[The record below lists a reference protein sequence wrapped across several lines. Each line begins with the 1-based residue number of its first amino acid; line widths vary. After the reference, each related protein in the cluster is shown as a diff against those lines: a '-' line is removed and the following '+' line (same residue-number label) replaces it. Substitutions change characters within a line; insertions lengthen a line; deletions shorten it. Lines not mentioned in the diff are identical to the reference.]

1 MAQALSIEVY
11 QYLEKKIGRDEAEK
25 VSSVIEK
32 GIDVI
37 REEAKKIALEKK
49 LEIKDE
55 LTKELASKADVLIV
69 KNELIVEIEKVRAEL
84 KADMSALKAELK
96 LEIESLN
103 KKFEML
109 NQKFNFMIILI
120 IIALTLMN
128 PVVAEIIKRAL
139 NL

>member
-37 REEAKKIALEKK
+37 REEAKKIAVEKK

-84 KADMSALKAELK
+84 RS
-96 LEIESLN
+96 EIESKFNSLSI
-103 KKFEML
+103 KFEKL

-128 PVVAEIIKRAL
+128 PVAAEIIKRAL

>member
-1 MAQALSIEVY
+1 MAQALSIEIY
-11 QYLEKKIGRDEAEK
+11 QYLEKKIGKEEAEK
-25 VSSVIEK
+25 VASVIEK
-32 GIDVI
+32 GFDAV
-37 REEAKKIALEKK
+37 REESKKIALEKK

-84 KADMSALKAELK
+84 RS
-96 LEIESLN
+96 EIESKFNSLSI
-103 KKFEML
+103 KFEKL

>member
-11 QYLEKKIGRDEAEK
+11 QYLEKKIGKEEAEK
-25 VSSVIEK
+25 VASVIEK
-32 GIDVI
+32 GFDAV
-37 REEAKKIALEKK
+37 REESKKIALEKK

>member
-1 MAQALSIEVY
+1 MAQALSIEIY
-11 QYLEKKIGRDEAEK
+11 QYLEKKIGKEEAEK
-25 VSSVIEK
+25 VASVIEK
-32 GIDVI
+32 GFDAV
-37 REEAKKIALEKK
+37 REESKKIALEKK

-84 KADMSALKAELK
+84 RS
-96 LEIESLN
+96 EIESKFNSLSI
-103 KKFEML
+103 KFEKL

-128 PVVAEIIKRAL
+128 PVAAEIIKRAL

>member
-1 MAQALSIEVY
+1 M
-11 QYLEKKIGRDEAEK
+11 
-25 VSSVIEK
+25 
-32 GIDVI
+32 
-37 REEAKKIALEKK
+37 
-49 LEIKDE
+49 
-55 LTKELASKADVLIV
+55 TKELASKADVLIV

-84 KADMSALKAELK
+84 RS
-96 LEIESLN
+96 EIESKFNSLSI
-103 KKFEML
+103 KFEKL

>member
-37 REEAKKIALEKK
+37 REEAKKIAVEKK

-69 KNELIVEIEKVRAEL
+69 KNELIV
-84 KADMSALKAELK
+84 
-96 LEIESLN
+96 
-103 KKFEML
+103 
-109 NQKFNFMIILI
+109 
-120 IIALTLMN
+120 
-128 PVVAEIIKRAL
+128 
-139 NL
+139 

>member
-84 KADMSALKAELK
+84 RS
-96 LEIESLN
+96 EIESKFNSLSI
-103 KKFEML
+103 KFEKL

-128 PVVAEIIKRAL
+128 PVAAEIIKRAL

>member
-84 KADMSALKAELK
+84 RS
-96 LEIESLN
+96 EIESKFNSLSI
-103 KKFEML
+103 KFEKL

>member
-37 REEAKKIALEKK
+37 REEAKKIAVEKK

-55 LTKELASKADVLIV
+55 LTKELASKADLLV
-69 KNELIVEIEKVRAEL
+69 
-84 KADMSALKAELK
+84 LKAELK